1 MKKSIKIVKRGRRAL
16 SDEAQQVST
25 VTAKTENQV
34 RREIAQKVS
43 SWIEE
48 RRTVE
53 SVQRRSSNLLVS
65 DGA

>member
-16 SDEAQQVST
+16 SDGAQQVST

-34 RREIAQKVS
+34 RREIAQKVT

-48 RRTVE
+48 RRTGE